1 MITKKSMDT
10 ELSGTASKKLES
22 HGDLELWLL
31 GTDTID
37 EFNQHVYTVYNEA
50 FGVTRGETE
59 VLMQE
64 IAPAALENFP
74 RARVCGVRHV
84 SGALVGTWGLIVRDI
99 STSGMPLPTEEKYAL
114 DLNGVVRKL
123 DAGGIRT
130 VFNGWRTAINKNTL
144 EKFKIDRA
152 KSIFIFDLLLRGLTQ
167 DFSGRENEF
176 LGIADMEKLVYKYH
190 RRIGIPWHIVG
201 EPIHFWNRDRYPCA
215 FKLGEYRDYMVAHH
229 PDRAAFL
236 FARAPGAGD

>member
-1 MITKKSMDT
+1 MEMG
-10 ELSGTASKKLES
+10 LSGSTSKKLES

-31 GTDTID
+31 GNDAID

-50 FGVTRGETE
+50 FGVTRGENE
-59 VLMQE
+59 VPMQE
-64 IAPAALENFP
+64 IAPAAIENFP

-84 SGALVGTWGLIVRDI
+84 SGALVGTWGLIVRELA
-99 STSGMPLPTEEKYAL
+99 TPGMPLPTEEKYAL
-114 DLNGVVRKL
+114 DLNGVVRQL
-123 DAGGIRT
+123 GAGDIRV
-130 VFNGWRTAINKNTL
+130 VFNGWRTAINKDAL
-144 EKFKIDRA
+144 EKFKIDRT

-176 LGIADMEKLVYKYH
+176 LGIADMEMLVYKYH

-201 EPIHFWNRDRYPCA
+201 DPIHFWNRDRYPCA
-215 FKLGEYRDYMVAHH
+215 FRLGEYRDYMVAHH

-236 FARAPGAGD
+236 FAKTRGAA